1 MGETATRPGTGN
13 GWHYGKTTY
22 DGYGRVFQAFDASR
36 GAADYSDHGVRYV
49 HNARGHLEKLQ
60 DAVGVADAG
69 GTFTP
74 QAVYRTVTA
83 MDARGN
89 VTGETLGNG
98 VARRHGFDGRTG
110 RLLSIRSGRLSADDR
125 QNLAYD
131 WDALGNLRSRTR
143 TRSGNALAE
152 TFTYDGLNRL
162 ETHRTGSGT
171 LNSVTYDSY
180 GNIRTRTGVGTYAY
194 GAGGAGPHAVTSV
207 VKGTGHTATTVTHAY
222 DANGNNV
229 SSSDGRAIA
238 HTAFDK
244 PKSITK
250 GGHATA
256 FAYGPDRARFMRTDT
271 VTEGTGGKRL
281 ASGGDQVMAR
291 PDCCGAARRLRRGVR
306 VREGT
311 AWQGA
316 SK

>member
-1 MGETATRPGTGN
+1 M
-13 GWHYGKTTY
+13 
-22 DGYGRVFQAFDASR
+22 
-36 GAADYSDHGVRYV
+36 
-49 HNARGHLEKLQ
+49 
-60 DAVGVADAG
+60 GVADAG

-74 QAVYRTVTA
+74 QAVHRTVTA

-110 RLLSIRSGRLSADDR
+110 RLLSIRSGRLSTDDR
-125 QNLAYD
+125 QDLAYD
-131 WDALGNLRSRTR
+131 WDALGNLKSRTR

-162 ETHRTGSGT
+162 ETHRIGSGT

-194 GAGGAGPHAVTSV
+194 GAGPHAVTSV
-207 VKGTGHTATTVTHAY
+207 TKGTGHTATTVTHAY

-256 FAYGPDRARFMRTDT
+256 FAYGPDRARFKRTTPSPKGPAPAGPSARPPPSTSAAWRRSRTRTARARSGATSTGWSSRRSTSMRTAT
-271 VTEGTGGKRL
+271 PWRRRSTTPC
-281 ASGGDQVMAR
+281 ATTSAAWTSSPTR
-291 PDCCGAARRLRRGVR
+291 PATRCRP
-306 VREGT
+306 
-311 AWQGA
+311 
-316 SK
+316 